1 MPNLHPLIIHFPIAL
16 ILVILACD
24 AIGLFFKKKEFLG
37 VGTILSVFALAGAAA
52 ALISGLMAEDS
63 AWKISQAHE
72 LLEDHETAAWIFL
85 GFMAMYTSFRIVFRK
100 KISESLGWLSLLLAL
115 WGSAIVARVG
125 YLGGEMVFHYGTG
138 VKQAEIQTNR
148 ADSLATIIDPNYRP
162 SETGNETPEH
172 ESEKPEHKG
181 EHH

>member
-1 MPNLHPLIIHFPIAL
+1 MPNIHPLIIHFPIAL

-24 AIGLFFKKKEFLG
+24 AIGLFFKKKSLFD

-52 ALISGLMAEDS
+52 ALISGLLAEDS

-85 GFMAMYTSFRIVFRK
+85 GFMAMYTAFRIVFRR

-115 WGSAIVARVG
+115 WGSLIVARVG

-138 VKQAEIQTNR
+138 VQQAEIQTNR
-148 ADSLATIIDPNYRP
+148 ADSLATIIDPNFKP
-162 SETGNETPEH
+162 SDKAANKPESEHKDTGN
-172 ESEKPEHKG
+172 SG
-181 EHH
+181 DHH